1 MADRTLRDGALL
13 AMGAGMGVALATYL
27 RTRQNGIAATG
38 GDGQAE
44 AYNAPKWTPD
54 ELNPPGQRLRLA
66 HLPTPIHRW
75 EGLPGVDSSVAEVWI
90 KRDDCTG
97 CELSGNKVRKLEFL
111 LAEALAGGFDSVI
124 TVGGIQSNHCR
135 ATAAAARRVGLT
147 AHIILRTKAPDSDP
161 GLVGNLMLDR
171 MVGANIHLVSDEEF
185 SAKGGWGL
193 VCELKEKLEKEQGA
207 KPYPFPSGGS
217 NDVGTWGY
225 VQAIAEI
232 EQQSKDLGVEF
243 DAVYYACGSG
253 GTGAGLALGMHASSL
268 QGELVG
274 LCVDDT
280 PQECV
285 APRRSVILLLLPDR
299 LLWSP
304 QVLRQNRWYLL
315 RAGTLRSI
323 FGVDH
328 AAGATHWS
336 RLRPVN
342 RRRAKIHY
350 RCQQTNRSCAGPSVF
365 RQGCQRNGARPAASG
380 TERPWAEE
388 STLHPHR
395 WLARTL

>member
-1 MADRTLRDGALL
+1 MVDTRTLRDGALL
-13 AMGAGMGVALATYL
+13 AVGAGLGAVLATYL
-27 RTRQNGIAATG
+27 RRQGGGSATS
-38 GDGQAE
+38 GDGLAE
-44 AYNAPKWTPD
+44 MYTAPNWTPS
-54 ELNPPGQRLRLA
+54 ELKVPGQRLRLA

-75 EGLPGVDSSVAEVWI
+75 DLPGVHPSTAEVWI

-111 LAEALAGGFDSVI
+111 LAEALAGGCDSVI

-147 AHIILRTKAPDSDP
+147 PHIILRTANPNADP

-185 SAKGGWGL
+185 AAKGGWGL
-193 VCELKEKLEKEQGA
+193 VCELKEKLEKKQGA

-232 EQQSKDLGVEF
+232 EQQTKELGVEF

-268 QGELVG
+268 KAELVG

-280 PQECV
+280 PQEC
-285 APRRSVILLLLPDR
+285 AFMSDSL
-299 LLWSP
+299 
-304 QVLRQNRWYLL
+304 
-315 RAGTLRSI
+315 T
-323 FGVDH
+323 
-328 AAGATHWS
+328 
-336 RLRPVN
+336 
-342 RRRAKIHY
+342 
-350 RCQQTNRSCAGPSVF
+350 
-365 RQGCQRNGARPAASG
+365 
-380 TERPWAEE
+380 
-388 STLHPHR
+388 
-395 WLARTL
+395 

>member
-13 AMGAGMGVALATYL
+13 AVGAGLGVALAAYL
-27 RTRQNGIAATG
+27 RRQGAGGDATG
-38 GDGQAE
+38 GDGQSE
-44 AYNAPKWTPD
+44 QYTAPKWAPA
-54 ELNPPGQRLRLA
+54 ELKPPSQRLRLS

-75 EGLPGVDSSVAEVWI
+75 ELPGVDPSAAEVWI

-111 LAEALAGGFDSVI
+111 LAEALAGGCDSVI

-147 AHIILRTKAPDSDP
+147 PHIILRTKDPDTDP

-171 MVGANIHLVSDEEF
+171 MVGAHIHLVSDEEF
-185 SAKGGWGL
+185 AAKGGWGL
-193 VCELKEKLEKEQGA
+193 VCELKEKLEKEHGS
-207 KPYPFPSGGS
+207 KVYPFPSGGS

-225 VQAIAEI
+225 IQAIAEI
-232 EQQSKDLGVEF
+232 EQQAKDLDVEF

-285 APRRSVILLLLPDR
+285 
-299 LLWSP
+299 
-304 QVLRQNRWYLL
+304 
-315 RAGTLRSI
+315 
-323 FGVDH
+323 
-328 AAGATHWS
+328 
-336 RLRPVN
+336 
-342 RRRAKIHY
+342 RRAASEYGCAVLFIPRHFKLMHSVSV
-350 RCQQTNRSCAGPSVF
+350 QTGSSIRSTA
-365 RQGCQRNGARPAASG
+365 
-380 TERPWAEE
+380 
-388 STLHPHR
+388 STLSSGYQN
-395 WLARTL
+395 

>member
-1 MADRTLRDGALL
+1 MVDRTLRDGALL
-13 AMGAGMGVALATYL
+13 AVGAGLGVAFATYL
-27 RTRQNGIAATG
+27 RRPQTAPGGGATA

-44 AYNAPKWTPD
+44 EYLAPNWVQP
-54 ELNPPGQRLRLA
+54 ELKPPNQRLRLA

-75 EGLPGVDSSVAEVWI
+75 MLPGVDPSVAEVWI

-111 LAEALAGGFDSVI
+111 LAEALAGGCDSVI

-147 AHIILRTKAPDSDP
+147 PHIILKTKSPDSDP

-171 MVGANIHLVSDEEF
+171 MVGAHIHLVSDEEF
-185 SAKGGWGL
+185 AAKGGWGL
-193 VCELKEKLEKEQGA
+193 VCELKEKLEKERGA

-225 VQAIAEI
+225 IQAIAEI
-232 EQQSKDLGVEF
+232 EQQTKSLGFEF

-280 PQECV
+280 PQEY
-285 APRRSVILLLLPDR
+285 APAPILPAQIFCGHAMRSV
-299 LLWSP
+299 
-304 QVLRQNRWYLL
+304 
-315 RAGTLRSI
+315 A
-323 FGVDH
+323 
-328 AAGATHWS
+328 
-336 RLRPVN
+336 
-342 RRRAKIHY
+342 
-350 RCQQTNRSCAGPSVF
+350 SCALI
-365 RQGCQRNGARPAASG
+365 ASDS
-380 TERPWAEE
+380 PV
-388 STLHPHR
+388 
-395 WLARTL
+395 

>member
-1 MADRTLRDGALL
+1 MGSRTLRDGALL
-13 AMGAGMGVALATYL
+13 AVGAGLGVALAAYL
-27 RTRQNGIAATG
+27 RRQGAGGDATV
-38 GDGQAE
+38 GDGQVERYTAPRWAPAE
-44 AYNAPKWTPD
+44 LKQPS
-54 ELNPPGQRLRLA
+54 QRLRLA

-75 EGLPGVDSSVAEVWI
+75 ELPGVEPSVTEVWI

-111 LAEALAGGFDSVI
+111 LAEALAGGCDAVI

-147 AHIILRTKAPDSDP
+147 PHIILRTKDPDSDP

-171 MVGANIHLVSDEEF
+171 MVGAHIHLVSDEEF
-185 SAKGGWGL
+185 AAKGGWRL
-193 VCELKEKLEKEQGA
+193 VCELKDKLEKEQGA
-207 KPYPFPSGGS
+207 KVYPFPSGGS

-225 VQAIAEI
+225 IQAIAEI
-232 EQQSKDLGVEF
+232 EQQAKDLAVEF

-285 APRRSVILLLLPDR
+285 
-299 LLWSP
+299 
-304 QVLRQNRWYLL
+304 RQ
-315 RAGTLRSI
+315 I
-323 FGVDH
+323 V
-328 AAGATHWS
+328 
-336 RLRPVN
+336 
-342 RRRAKIHY
+342 
-350 RCQQTNRSCAGPSVF
+350 
-365 RQGCQRNGARPAASG
+365 
-380 TERPWAEE
+380 
-388 STLHPHR
+388 
-395 WLARTL
+395 